1 MFLPKQKDELL
12 FASQQVKYLHM
23 YAVVVIMQFALN
35 RINIQPHLPPYLC
48 NYRIY
53 FLYYMEREE

>member
-1 MFLPKQKDELL
+1 
-12 FASQQVKYLHM
+12 
-23 YAVVVIMQFALN
+23 LN

-53 FLYYMEREE
+53 FLYYMEREEWRLRAAD